1 MPMKQDAVYDLLLS
15 NFVSGRY
22 RFGQSILV
30 KEVVAATGASKQ
42 PIMSALRQLQ
52 AEGFVRI
59 TAQVGCHV
67 VAPEA
72 AEMGDFFLM
81 FSRMEATMA
90 ELAAQRGREGDASR
104 LGLINAQIRR
114 LPRCDAASG
123 ERYRLLNREFH
134 GVLHAM
140 SRSSR
145 LHEQLCSSWA
155 MSDFL
160 ISQADEFSRHIS
172 QAAEEHDEVVEA
184 VRLRNGPAA
193 RRAMEAHILEFRMT
207 VLDALASRE
216 LGSEIDDRMTQG
228 GRSR

>member
-1 MPMKQDAVYDLLLS
+1 MAMKQDAVYDLLLGS
-15 NFVSGRY
+15 LVNGTY

-67 VAPEA
+67 VSPAA

-90 ELAAQRGREGDASR
+90 ELAAQRAGAGEADR
-104 LGLINAQIRR
+104 LELINAQIRR
-114 LPRCDAASG
+114 LPRRDPASG

-134 GVLHAM
+134 GALHAM

-145 LHEQLCSSWA
+145 LHEQLRSSWA

-160 ISQADEFSRHIS
+160 ISQANEFSRHIS
-172 QAAEEHDEVVEA
+172 EAADEHDDVVKA
-184 VRLRNGPAA
+184 VRRRDGPAA
-193 RRAMEAHILEFRMT
+193 RRAMEAHILEFRMK
-207 VLDALASRE
+207 VLVALEGRDPS
-216 LGSEIDDRMTQG
+216 TQG
-228 GRSR
+228 DRPDKSLR